1 MRVPAGMSV
10 CFRVYARCVCF
21 RVTFLLYV
29 RYSGSVRDGGRITQK
44 SIVAVFFVSVFAI
57 AMPFVCNSDACCPIC
72 EGIYRSANA
81 ACVLSCVNQGCDC
94 EMCFDCVHKSVFPG
108 NKSNGATCPRCERV
122 VLGYSYAFFAF
133 YRNRSTMQDRLA
145 ALDTEVRD
153 LKKGYGDRVL
163 FDGLTFEVPPGGKLG
178 VIGANGLGKS
188 TLMKIIMGME
198 TPDEGEF
205 VLALHDGV
213 DVEY

>member
-1 MRVPAGMSV
+1 M
-10 CFRVYARCVCF
+10 
-21 RVTFLLYV
+21 
-29 RYSGSVRDGGRITQK
+29 
-44 SIVAVFFVSVFAI
+44 SVFAV

-72 EGIYRSANA
+72 EGIYRSANS

-133 YRNRSTMQDRLA
+133 YRNRSSMQDRLA

-153 LKKGYGDRVL
+153 LKKQLAAAEAEVDDATCCVDEWRRWSMVAKARM
-163 FDGLTFEVPPGGKLG
+163 DAMPPSDHPHAHTTFGSDANSEAIRSRSRRQG
-178 VIGANGLGKS
+178 VRAARI
-188 TLMKIIMGME
+188 
-198 TPDEGEF
+198 
-205 VLALHDGV
+205 V
-213 DVEY
+213 